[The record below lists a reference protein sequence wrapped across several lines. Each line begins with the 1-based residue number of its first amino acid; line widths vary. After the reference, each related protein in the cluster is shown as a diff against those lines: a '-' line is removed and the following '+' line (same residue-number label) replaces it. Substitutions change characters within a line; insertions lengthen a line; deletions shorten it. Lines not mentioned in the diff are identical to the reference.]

1 MRIMYMAR
9 RFHCSTERFM
19 LLLFALASLSL
30 GGCARSPQAAKNAT
44 CSLAHLEILQ
54 TIHDDI
60 EIKGHARAH
69 FESPQT
75 PFLWDRMP
83 SKIEACGIAKGSVKI
98 VRSSSTDFDR
108 KHEFVIVEKMYFDDD
123 AAFVEIGF
131 PPTGKNGD
139 VFLRKRDGKWVI
151 VDKLL
156 WVN

>member
-9 RFHCSTERFM
+9 RFHCSTERFT
-19 LLLFALASLSL
+19 LLLFALVSLSL
-30 GGCARSPQAAKNAT
+30 GGCARDLQVVEKTT
-44 CSLAHLEILQ
+44 CSPVPIEVLQAVRDDTEIR
-54 TIHDDI
+54 
-60 EIKGHARAH
+60 GYASAH
-69 FESPQT
+69 FELSQT

-83 SKIEACGIAKGSVKI
+83 SKMETCGVAKGGVKI

-108 KHEFVIVEKMYFDDD
+108 KREFIVVEKMYFDDD

-139 VFLRKRDGKWVI
+139 VFLRKRAGKWVI